1 MKRDIITLSWGRGHY
16 CFCERRERKD
26 MKRHIIIGK
35 GNYCFCEGRGR
46 EKSNEKVYYYKSFK
60 TISNL

>member
-1 MKRDIITLSWGRGHY
+1 MPFNVFSPPPLTKK
-16 CFCERRERKD
+16 RKD

-35 GNYCFCEGRGR
+35 GNYCFCEGRRR